1 MRPRF
6 SLSIPS
12 RTFAGFALVICAFG
26 AVALASIVQHEQT
39 ARTLGLLPEGYLPLA
54 LDVAELRANHGVFL
68 TRMDGILEEQDTT
81 PTVAY
86 LRSARLLRQSLLE
99 RTLTG
104 ITRAYAMQPPEDAA
118 SVLSGVRA
126 ELSSVRAVYSAD
138 ERRFDDL
145 SRALLGRDRSRAE
158 QILGDLR
165 TRERTVE
172 RHLRRASDSMQA
184 GIAAMSADAER
195 EERRSVQI
203 LALLALAALLVG
215 LLVTFY
221 TQRTLAPL
229 PRLQERVAAVAR
241 GDLDARRLS
250 LTGDDEIGR
259 LAAEFERMVDALA
272 ARDARLHEAA
282 DRLRALQ
289 RMQEQI
295 VEGLRAAVVLV
306 DEGGVVRSVNPSAA
320 LLFGVTPAD
329 VGRPLAALSLGARIA
344 PLEAAIGEVRAG
356 SERAVLTATP
366 LASTDVLAKPEP
378 RLLDVLVTP
387 FGEQPMTGAER
398 PVLIVAEDVTEDLRT
413 KARLIHSERLAAIGR
428 MAAHV
433 THEVRNPLS
442 SIGLNVEMLEEET
455 SESGP
460 EVQALLRAIHREVD
474 RLTAV
479 TEEYLRLARLPEPRL
494 EQGDL
499 GETVREVAQFVRA
512 EMTNAGVVF
521 VVDVPCALPH
531 IAYDEAQLRQA
542 LLNLLRNA
550 REAMPAP
557 GGTVRVSVEVE
568 GGDVVL
574 RVADDGPGIAPEV
587 QARIFDPFFTTKER
601 GTGLGL
607 PLTQQIV
614 AAHGGRIGVHG
625 APGQGTTFEL
635 AFPIAGDP
643 AAATDLALSRDTAA
657 RDALHEGAQALE
669 ATTAAPEASE

>member
-1 MRPRF
+1 MRPRLR
-6 SLSIPS
+6 SSIPT
-12 RTFAGFALVICAFG
+12 RTFAGFVLVISAFG
-26 AVALASIVQHEQT
+26 AVAVASIVQHQQT
-39 ARTLGLLPEGYLPLA
+39 ARTLSLLPEGYLPLA
-54 LDVAELRANHGVFL
+54 LDVAELTANHGVFL
-68 TRMDGILEEQDTT
+68 TRMDGVLEEQDTT
-81 PTVAY
+81 PTLAY
-86 LRSARLLRQSLLE
+86 LRSARVLRQSLLE
-99 RTLTG
+99 RTLAG
-104 ITRAYAMQPPEDAA
+104 VARAYAKDPPENAA
-118 SVLSGVRA
+118 AVLAAVRA
-126 ELSSVRAVYSAD
+126 ELSSVRAVYASD

-145 SRALLGRDRSRAE
+145 SRALVARDRPRAE
-158 QILGDLR
+158 RTLADLR

-184 GIAAMSADAER
+184 GIAEMSAEAER

-229 PRLQERVAAVAR
+229 RDLQDRVAAVAR
-241 GDLDARRLS
+241 GDLDARRL
-250 LTGDDEIGR
+250 LPARDDEIGR
-259 LAAEFERMVDALA
+259 LAVEFERMVDALA
-272 ARDARLHEAA
+272 ARDARLNEAA

-289 RMQEQI
+289 RMQAQI

-306 DEGGVVRSVNPSAA
+306 DEGDVVRSANPSAA
-320 LLFGVTPAD
+320 ALFGITPAD
-329 VGRPLAALSLGARIA
+329 VGAPLLALRLTERIPTLHAAIVEVRDGGERAALS
-344 PLEAAIGEVRAG
+344 
-356 SERAVLTATP
+356 ATP
-366 LASTDVLAKPEP
+366 LAPSDSASGREP
-378 RLLDVLVTP
+378 RLLDVLITP
-387 FGEQPMTGAER
+387 FGDQLADGVAR
-398 PVLIVAEDVTEDLRT
+398 PVLVVAEDVTEDLRT

-442 SIGLNVEMLEEET
+442 SIGLNLEMLEEET

-494 EQGDL
+494 EHGDI
-499 GETVREVAQFVRA
+499 GETVREVALFVRA
-512 EMTNAGVVF
+512 EMNNAGVNF
-521 VVDVPCALPH
+521 TVDVPAELPGV
-531 IAYDEAQLRQA
+531 AVDEAQLRQA

-557 GGTVRVSVEVE
+557 GGHVAVSVAVE
-568 GGDVVL
+568 SGDVVL

-587 QARIFDPFFTTKER
+587 QSRIFDPFFTTKER

-614 AAHGGRIGVHG
+614 LAHGGHISVTG
-625 APGQGTTFEL
+625 APGKGTTFAL
-635 AFPIAGDP
+635 AFPIAGDTTP
-643 AAATDLALSRDTAA
+643 H
-657 RDALHEGAQALE
+657 DALHEGAQSPDAA
-669 ATTAAPEASE
+669 ATAEASK

>member
-1 MRPRF
+1 MLPRLR
-6 SLSIPS
+6 LSIPT
-12 RTFAGFALVICAFG
+12 RTFAGFLLVICAFG
-26 AVALASIVQHEQT
+26 AVAVASIVQHEQT

-81 PTVAY
+81 PTLAY

-99 RTLTG
+99 RTLAG
-104 ITRAYAMQPPEDAA
+104 VARAYRMQPPENASAVLAA
-118 SVLSGVRA
+118 VRA
-126 ELSSVRAVYSAD
+126 ELSTVRAVYTAD
-138 ERRFDDL
+138 DRRFDDL
-145 SRALLGRDRSRAE
+145 SRALVARDRVRAE
-158 QILGDLR
+158 RILGDLR

-241 GDLDARRLS
+241 GDLDAGRLS
-250 LTGDDEIGR
+250 PTGDDEIGR

-289 RMQEQI
+289 RMQAQI

-306 DEGGVVRSVNPSAA
+306 DEGGIVRSVNPSAA
-320 LLFGVTPAD
+320 ALFDITPAD
-329 VGRPLAALSLGARIA
+329 VGKALADLTLGARLPTLDGAIA
-344 PLEAAIGEVRAG
+344 EVRAG
-356 SERAVLTATP
+356 TPRAVLTATP
-366 LASTDVLAKPEP
+366 LGAMPLGAAASAPGGEP

-387 FGEQPMTGAER
+387 FGDQPPQGAER
-398 PVLIVAEDVTEDLRT
+398 PVLVVAEDVTEDLRT
-413 KARLIHSERLAAIGR
+413 KSRLIHSERLAAIGR

-474 RLTAV
+474 CLTAV

-494 EQGDL
+494 EHGDI

-512 EMTNAGVVF
+512 EMQNAGVVF
-521 VVDVPCALPH
+521 VVDAPEPLPPV
-531 IAYDEAQLRQA
+531 AVDEAQLRQA

-550 REAMPAP
+550 REAMPST
-557 GGTVRVSVEVE
+557 GGHVRVSVAVE
-568 GGDVVL
+568 GGHVVL

-614 AAHGGRIGVHG
+614 AAHGGRISVKG

-635 AFPIAGDP
+635 AFPIAGD
-643 AAATDLALSRDTAA
+643 TAA
-657 RDALHEGAQALE
+657 RDALQEPAQSLE
-669 ATTAAPEASE
+669 VSAAVPEASE